1 MSGHSKWS
9 SIKHKKAAT
18 DAKRGKIFSRL
29 SKEITVAAKIG
40 GGEID
45 MNPRLRAAI
54 SAAKAA
60 NMPSDNIERA
70 VKKGTGELPGVV
82 YEEIVYEGYGPG
94 GVGILIEVLTDNR
107 NRATGEVRSTLD
119 RRGGSLAGS
128 GAVAW
133 QFNKKGFI
141 TVDRSQTDE
150 DTILLAVTDGGAEDM
165 ETTDEAYE
173 ITTSIETF
181 EDVKEALQSNG
192 IQTTVS
198 ELTMLPTSTVKLQ
211 KEKDAAALV
220 RLIDAIED
228 LDDVQ
233 NVYANFDMDKELMEK
248 VVENTS

>member
-133 QFNKKGFI
+133 QVNKKGFI

-220 RLIDAIED
+220 RLIDAIAD